1 MDDDLSIVVKTTA
14 DVTQA
19 DSQIQSFISKYQNKP
34 IKIQIDTSSITNAFK
49 SLDFTNVAKRLSS
62 ELNAVFDRPLFK
74 NLGSIDTSNLK
85 TAMSGMVRQ
94 MNTAANAF
102 ERLKGKLSLD
112 GKNTGLDVIT
122 KSLQEIQSLLTSI
135 SEKNLN
141 VQNIFSF
148 NNNNN
153 NNNGIAAY
161 KEQARELLSV
171 LDDLSARMHSVSGSA
186 MGKVYSPLKKEFATL
201 DSMNLSDLG
210 KRIDTSRTTNSVQAL
225 IAEAQKYKSAM
236 ESILNTAKQ
245 YDPNISMPDYSK
257 LELATQKVKE
267 LEATSKN
274 LEQSFINAVN
284 KQSGQGLQDQTAT
297 EQAKASVEQLKT
309 AYSELETSFEGVK
322 GKIESSFD
330 FSQPISGI
338 QSVKQEL
345 ESIGAILDQI
355 GRKAASITFTPPT
368 TGLRPD
374 QVLLADFEN
383 AGAVLKQKQEA
394 AAALEKQIASPNL
407 TAFKEAAASI
417 KINTGGIQD
426 STRYIQA
433 AYEAAKQF
441 DEALLPINS
450 KLASISL
457 TKSPFGDI
465 DALVTYKNELGQAA
479 SALVH
484 FKEDLEV
491 DAGRTVYKTTENF
504 AKAEQ
509 QAVKMES
516 TFSKLGDTIAGLKSS
531 IQQNGD
537 ILGTDKLNTLAQS
550 LSFVEGEFQ
559 KVQASFK
566 KNGFVDPTVMKDFQ
580 DNLHETQRLFSETFQ
595 GAKLDNSA
603 YKNMFA
609 DIEKQSQ
616 SIANINKALF
626 DSQQTYDKLFNMNPA
641 DLNNDRL
648 QQYVRSM
655 EQLQQAQEDFK
666 SRGLGAMPE
675 DFEKLRE
682 AAHKASDEV
691 TKLFSDQSV
700 DNKAASQIAKQ
711 EEAVLSQARKWLDDL
726 QKIWNEAFNLKDPST
741 GDYAT
746 KLIEQWD
753 QINAKVHEYAAL
765 GAKAEKSQAD
775 EIRSMFNRFSIL
787 REQQRN
793 AQWSNTD
800 YAKFTTETAV
810 AKYSGDIDK
819 IENQMKSA
827 GTYTDDFKEKVDN
840 LRKSLGSIGDAKGV
854 AALKSQ
860 IEQLKLARDKFESTA
875 RGQNLITQQGLL
887 DQISSKMPGIDNL
900 LGKEI
905 IAGATTTGLSELRSN
920 IEALKTDYQGLAEQ
934 IHQVMAS
941 DTSDE
946 NKAQQLANLKAK
958 VEELAKQYQV
968 LGNEVKKA
976 ESPQFAV
983 DQTKVE
989 GLSDSLKKLE
999 NDYSRVIAKN
1009 PELAQRIE
1017 EFKAKLATADG
1028 RQLKPLSAELT
1039 AIGKQC
1045 RAASSEAGNFGQIF
1059 RSSFGSVGGII
1070 AMYAS
1075 TTRIF
1080 MKVVQG
1086 IKSMINNVREL
1097 DTSLVELQKVTNL
1110 SGKELETFTQNAFDM
1125 GNRLGRTGKDVTDAV
1140 TTFSRA
1146 GYDLQES
1153 MDLSEAAL
1161 VMTNIGADIDST
1173 ETAASHMISI
1183 LKAYGVEASEAMSII
1198 DKLYNVSNLEPIDF
1212 GNITS
1217 GLVTVGGTLSQTGT
1231 SIEQS
1236 IAMITG
1242 GFATMRDTS
1251 KVANG
1256 LIMISQRL
1264 RGVSEDG
1271 EAIDGLVPKLKE
1283 LFGTVGISLENEN
1296 GELRSTYEVLNDLA
1310 GVWDSISS
1318 KQKQLFGEKV
1328 AGNRQVKILNALMQ
1342 NWDIVQRS
1350 LGDAAASDG
1359 TAMQGNELYAQ
1370 SIEGRINKLKSAIQE
1385 LSQTTIDSGFIK
1397 FWVDAAR
1404 GVVEF
1409 TTKIGGLQKVIKPLI
1424 AFFTITNWLKIGK
1437 VIGAAF
1443 SNIGAFFSSWQGGVL
1458 VAITGLAFL
1467 MSKLEESANRVKN
1480 QYNTYKESYSEHN
1493 SNIDDLNSQ
1502 LQETEDLM
1510 KDLEGRRLTPIEQEE
1525 YDRLV
1530 RTNSELE
1537 KRKKLE
1543 EDLANSDRD
1552 RMLDSGSE
1560 LVHQTLIS
1568 RSRDTSLGAR
1578 LGDVGKQVLGAIDPE
1593 LIENMYSNTYE
1604 YDEILRN
1611 AVRIAEDDDSI
1622 LQWYDRNKSFIE
1634 GKNESLPYASFLQGY
1649 IEALPIYNRR
1659 GNPDDPTVKAIKT
1672 VLNDYVE
1679 FVFDTLGE
1687 ELYTGE
1693 NLTDS
1698 QIKANG
1704 YIQRAQD
1711 IQAMLYTSRSSQWD
1725 YASGKYSEEFEKAIG
1740 QFSES
1745 IAYNEIDWDQLF
1757 AGMPRFVD
1765 VLRDYGW
1772 TDEQIRSQLYAA
1784 IAESTRAPSE
1794 STSDTVGSLIGKY
1807 SELAE
1812 EAYSTTDAYE
1822 ALTKAISEQ
1831 ETAGKISAATMAA
1844 LIAQDAEYG
1853 NMLEATAGGY
1863 KLNTDAVYDYIKAQD
1878 KLEQGK
1884 AINRIKEIRDLLN
1897 SGVIEEGS
1905 KDWLDLT
1912 NEMHQLEMYVM
1923 DIDQATDALSRLT
1936 AARKSANADANYQS
1950 VGNLYE
1956 ELKKASDIG
1965 KTNTDDY
1972 NAALDY
1978 ILGEDWE
1985 SRYTTFEAANKELLK
2000 RTSKYNTGDDA
2011 KNWDNFYDLLEDN
2024 GFINNGELVETTYQ
2038 EIAKALGSSEEW
2050 VRDMFGLGSTFN
2062 RGMKMPEMEIT
2073 DTGEA
2078 YAEGAKQIEAYEE
2091 KIASIQTRID
2101 ELKEE
2106 SSGKDVTPERQQ
2118 QIQDEIKLLT
2128 YLSNGY
2134 QALIDNSDVTPDTT
2148 EGRQSLED
2156 IAKQLQEI
2164 YATNGEV
2171 VDIPFETSGKYDEVK
2186 ALLEQLDKDHT
2197 VTVDVETNQNGDEHK
2212 PEESNP
2218 KDTVNTGAA
2227 NQGTGGSTG
2236 DYLTIPFKNAGQKNV
2251 NGAASVDAGVAF
2263 SGTGAVVSTVNEA
2276 FKNASGEATRTLAN
2290 NVIENVVNSAQSVK
2304 SGSPDA
2310 VNPAGIQSAVG
2321 AVGKQITDAGVD
2333 GVNKVL
2339 DGVESTASNE
2349 DAYATLF
2356 DNSEFN
2362 KGMEEAESAI
2372 VNGTADGLL
2381 KSIGS
2386 NVQANAIAETTK
2398 APFGGVVEAATQLSG
2413 AIAEETVSQ
2422 IEHTEK
2428 QVQDVVETTPE
2439 PTKADHVEYDDPE
2452 IKDAIT
2458 KAREYVDAA
2467 VSLIDNRNTL
2477 IEDASL
2483 IDEYNKSAKALLEHD
2498 EGVLFPTYED
2508 LAAYYNDPSRVKP
2521 EPTYAEPTAKSEAQ
2535 EIADARE
2542 ALGVLG
2548 EVKTANETLAN
2559 STTETASAIAQAK
2572 ESLQEP
2578 QTSDSENGNIG
2589 ETADT
2594 PVFNDAFKELQ
2605 ENTEQGMRN
2614 LFAAAAVMMNY
2625 FNQGGNV
2632 DLLNRPHVPASA
2644 MAEAGWSEF
2653 EGEDSYATLYSD
2665 SDHRLGFNGEIGLVL
2680 TPIYQTEDGV
2690 KVKSPQEL
2698 EEYYYNLMIDD
2709 MGNFMPESDPLGLV
2723 VSSMNLED
2731 LGIPMEQWDSF
2742 MGQYGYNL
2750 HLVQEFYDELQGY
2763 ELDPVEVDAE
2773 VNPEELVDSAQS
2785 ALEDTTVGVNAEVTE
2800 TEQPEIPDEVEA
2812 GVSFDLNSVSGLEE
2826 MERMVSE
2833 ALSEAGKFSDPDVSA
2848 FASELESA
2856 SSDVWAAY
2864 DRLSQLSPSDAG
2876 YEAASADLDAAAS
2889 NFQSAY
2895 NNLARA
2901 VGMPKTVNVYAN
2913 TSPASNAIDRLS
2925 NKTVT
2930 VTVVTRTIG
2939 EEAYAKGTNFAKG
2952 GLSLV
2957 DEKGAELIEHTKT
2970 GTYEI
2975 GTNSGARLVNLQPG
2989 DVVHTAK
2996 ETKSILR
3003 RAADFFGGAFAGG
3016 NLAVA
3021 AYNTKKKKSI
3031 SGLVWDAMTRGL
3043 SAQPLKKSG
3052 SSKKSSSSSK
3062 KSSGSSKKKSS
3073 GGGSSRSSSSN
3084 SDIKDYVDNLFDWI
3098 EVRLDRLDR
3107 QTENWK
3113 DNAAAAIGYI
3123 ARNSYLDKAI
3133 ATTQEQI
3140 DAANQAYT
3148 RYVKQADTI
3157 ASKFKLS
3164 ADIYNRIKDGTID
3177 ISSYDEDTRTKIS
3190 AVKEW
3195 YDKAL
3200 DARDSIADLQES
3212 ITDLAAEKLDNV
3224 LDTYQYRIN
3233 RLEAVADL
3241 TNSKLELKRT
3251 VGKEIFEDEY
3261 EDAIVAT
3268 TDKVK
3273 ELVAEHQTLQD
3284 EFESVVKAG
3293 YIKEGSEEWDKY
3305 TAELE
3310 DLEKEA
3316 IDAQKDLQELV
3327 DEAAKL
3333 PVEKLAYALETLENL
3348 QNVREDWMNLHEAQG
3363 IDNVGLDY
3371 DYLIRNGME
3380 QIQNLQEQNKLLRE
3394 QQSGLDVLSEKY
3406 QDLEEEINKN
3416 ESAIM
3421 DMMTQQE
3428 KWNDAALDLEISQ
3441 IEKYRDGLDK
3451 VNDAYQKQKDLQ
3463 EAIEAL
3469 EKARRQRTNRVY
3481 REGVGFVY
3489 EADQDAI
3496 KQAQDNL
3503 DQILHDQTM
3512 DKIDEIIDAIN
3523 ELKNDSNVYDAEG
3536 NLLGQQYALP
3546 EIGSYEDL
3554 LASYSANTILNDAV
3568 QDAKKAAYEQ
3578 VMSGITNND
3587 TNSIQIGDI
3596 IVNGADNVQALV
3608 EAIQSEFPTAL
3619 LQAIHGK

>member
-1 MDDDLSIVVKTTA
+1 MPGSNSSDFGIKLEAIVDITKA
-14 DVTQA
+14 Q
-19 DSQIQSFISKYQNKP
+19 SQIDTFINKYTNKP
-34 IKIQIDTSSITNAFK
+34 VKIQIDTSSITKAFK
-49 SLDFTNVAKRLSS
+49 NLDFTNVAKSLGD
-62 ELNAVFDRPLFK
+62 EFNAVF
-74 NLGSIDTSNLK
+74 N
-85 TAMSGMVRQ
+85 
-94 MNTAANAF
+94 
-102 ERLKGKLSLD
+102 
-112 GKNTGLDVIT
+112 
-122 KSLQEIQSLLTSI
+122 KSL
-135 SEKNLN
+135 LN
-141 VQNIFSF
+141 DI
-148 NNNNN
+148 
-153 NNNGIAAY
+153 
-161 KEQARELLSV
+161 
-171 LDDLSARMHSVSGSA
+171 
-186 MGKVYSPLKKEFATL
+186 
-201 DSMNLSDLG
+201 
-210 KRIDTSRTTNSVQAL
+210 
-225 IAEAQKYKSAM
+225 
-236 ESILNTAKQ
+236 
-245 YDPNISMPDYSK
+245 
-257 LELATQKVKE
+257 
-267 LEATSKN
+267 
-274 LEQSFINAVN
+274 
-284 KQSGQGLQDQTAT
+284 
-297 EQAKASVEQLKT
+297 
-309 AYSELETSFEGVK
+309 
-322 GKIESSFD
+322 
-330 FSQPISGI
+330 QPINGI
-338 QSVKQEL
+338 QSFKQEL
-345 ESIGAILDQI
+345 ESISAILDQI
-355 GRKAASITFTPPT
+355 GKKAASITFTPPT

-374 QVLLADFEN
+374 QALLADFEN
-383 AGAVLKQKQEA
+383 AGAVLKQQQEA

-407 TAFKEAAASI
+407 AAFKEAAASF
-417 KINTGGIQD
+417 KIDTGGIQN

-457 TKSPFGDI
+457 TQSPFGDI

-484 FKEDLEV
+484 FKKGLEV
-491 DAGRTVYKTTENF
+491 DAGRTIYKTTENF

-509 QAVKMES
+509 QALKMES

-682 AAHKASDEV
+682 AAHQASDEV
-691 TKLFSDQSV
+691 TRLFSDQSA
-700 DNKAASQIAKQ
+700 DNKAANSLQEFIAKYQNIISTIQTTKIGTPGGLTGDFAQPVLDKIATIQERLESLKAAGNGVTTEAKIEIEGLVNEMNALINTQGKAQSALQANQKSVSDWNTKINTLQSEAFKGVNQLSGGYAKPVHEQFETLKAAVQEYADAGSNATAQQKNNINEQIA
-711 EEAVLSQARKWLDDL
+711 ALRVL
-726 QKIWNEAFNLKDPST
+726 I
-741 GDYAT
+741 
-746 KLIEQWD
+746 
-753 QINAKVHEYAAL
+753 
-765 GAKAEKSQAD
+765 
-775 EIRSMFNRFSIL
+775 
-787 REQQRN
+787 REQQN
-793 AQWSNTD
+793 AQ
-800 YAKFTTETAV
+800 YAAQKLSANTTESRVQEQGIKLNTMELELQ
-810 AKYSGDIDK
+810 K
-819 IENQMKSA
+819 A
-827 GTYTDDFKEKVDN
+827 GQYTDELQQKFDALRETLAKVSETNNFQKFNGDLASLKAEIDRFKASAEGMG
-840 LRKSLGSIGDAKGV
+840 L
-854 AALKSQ
+854 ALKQS
-860 IEQLKLARDKFESTA
+860 LLNTLGDSTLP
-875 RGQNLITQQGLL
+875 QL
-887 DQISSKMPGIDNL
+887 DQWLSTPR
-900 LGKEI
+900 
-905 IAGATTTGLSELRSN
+905 IAEAQTTGLTNIKTQIETLKQSYSELQTQLQN
-920 IEALKTDYQGLAEQ
+920 
-934 IHQVMAS
+934 
-941 DTSDE
+941 TSDPVQIKNIQQQIDQLNAKYKE
-946 NKAQQLANLKAK
+946 LGNTMEMVNNKDSKWDMRSLDLSKLGTDLDNLKAK
-958 VEELAKQYQV
+958 Y
-968 LGNEVKKA
+968 
-976 ESPQFAV
+976 
-983 DQTKVE
+983 E
-989 GLSDSLKKLE
+989 G
-999 NDYSRVIAKN
+999 VIAKS
-1009 PELAQRIE
+1009 PELQASVAD
-1017 EFKAKLATADG
+1017 FAAKLASADPSQIEALRKEFSG
-1028 RQLKPLSAELT
+1028 LSAEVRT
-1039 AIGKQC
+1039 ASNQ
-1045 RAASSEAGNFGQIF
+1045 AGNFGQIF

-1080 MKVVQG
+1080 MKAVQG
-1086 IKSMINNVREL
+1086 IKAMINNVREL
-1097 DTSLVELQKVTNL
+1097 DASLFELRKVTNL
-1110 SGKELETFTQNAFDM
+1110 SGKELETFTQNAFNM
-1125 GNRLGRTGKDVTDAV
+1125 GSRLGRTGKDVTDAV
-1140 TTFSRA
+1140 ATFSRA

-1161 VMTNIGADIDST
+1161 VMTNIGADFDNI
-1173 ETAASHMISI
+1173 ETVASHMISI
-1183 LKAYGVEASEAMSII
+1183 LKAYDKDASEAMGVI
-1198 DKLYNVSNLEPIDF
+1198 DKLYNVSNLEPIDL

-1217 GLVTVGGTLSQTGT
+1217 GLVTVGGTLAQTGT

-1342 NWDIVQRS
+1342 NWDIVQKS

-1359 TAMQGNELYAQ
+1359 TAMQGNEMYTQ
-1370 SIEGRINKLKSAIQE
+1370 TIQGRINKLKSAIQE
-1385 LSQTTIDSGFIK
+1385 LSRTTIDSGFVK

-1409 TTKIGGLQKVIKPLI
+1409 TTKIGGLQKAIVPLVTLFVSLKFD
-1424 AFFTITNWLKIGK
+1424 AITKS
-1437 VIGAAF
+1437 AAAAAESFKHFRKALF
-1443 SNIGAFFSSWQGGVL
+1443 SWKTAAL
-1458 VAITGLAFL
+1458 VAIGAVIYALSNAKTTQQ
-1467 MSKLEESANRVKN
+1467 KLEASVSD
-1480 QYNTYKESYSEHN
+1480 YKTERQQRD
-1493 SNIDDLNSQ
+1493 SNISDLNAQ
-1502 LQETEDLM
+1502 LEETQDLI

-1525 YDRLV
+1525 YDRLK
-1530 RTNSELE
+1530 RTNDELDRRLQVE
-1537 KRKKLE
+1537 QQLADIASAKALE
-1543 EDLANSDRD
+1543 SGVNALINANAAIWSDGSVGGLLGTALSNFTNINTAIDLLNGPLANLGLNIGHVGDSLYHVTDGIKAAFGSGFATQSDRD
-1552 RMLDSGSE
+1552 WLQSVTTE
-1560 LVHQTLIS
+1560 E
-1568 RSRDTSLGAR
+1568 LGA
-1578 LGDVGKQVLGAIDPE
+1578 
-1593 LIENMYSNTYE
+1593 E
-1604 YDEILRN
+1604 YTSQYNRIL
-1611 AVRIAEDDDSI
+1611 ALE
-1622 LQWYDRNKSFIE
+1622 K
-1634 GKNESLPYASFLQGY
+1634 
-1649 IEALPIYNRR
+1649 ALPILRQMQTSNDAVAVGPVSKEEIASYIDETESILSSYAQYIYDMVGTELYP
-1659 GNPDDPTVKAIKT
+1659 GNNDTERYANLYINWANGIMGYLMDTASEQFDYAKKMHPDSYKGLVDNVAKQINDGIGEADINWDALFTEFPGFKELLSAYGWDAEDVKAEI
-1672 VLNDYVE
+1672 Y
-1679 FVFDTLGE
+1679 
-1687 ELYTGE
+1687 
-1693 NLTDS
+1693 
-1698 QIKANG
+1698 
-1704 YIQRAQD
+1704 
-1711 IQAMLYTSRSSQWD
+1711 RSAD
-1725 YASGKYSEEFEKAIG
+1725 
-1740 QFSES
+1740 
-1745 IAYNEIDWDQLF
+1745 
-1757 AGMPRFVD
+1757 
-1765 VLRDYGW
+1765 
-1772 TDEQIRSQLYAA
+1772 A
-1784 IAESTRAPSE
+1784 IAESG
-1794 STSDTVGSLIGKY
+1794 VGSSGAPIGVVAQLTGKY

-1897 SGVIEEGS
+1897 SGEIAEGS

-2038 EIAKALGSSEEW
+2038 EVAKALGSSEEW

-2091 KIASIQTRID
+2091 RIASIQTRID

-2106 SSGKDVTPERQQ
+2106 SSGKDVTTERQQ

-2171 VDIPFETSGKYDEVK
+2171 VNIPFETSGKYDEVK

-2236 DYLTIPFKNAGQKNV
+2236 DYLTIPFKNVGQKNV
-2251 NGAASVDAGVAF
+2251 NGVASVDAGVAF

-2304 SGSPDA
+2304 SGSPNT
-2310 VNPAGIQSAVG
+2310 VNPAGIQNAVG

-2349 DAYATLF
+2349 DAYAALF

-2372 VNGTADGLL
+2372 VNGTTDGLL

-2386 NVQANAIAETTK
+2386 NVQANAIAETTE
-2398 APFGGVVEAATQLSG
+2398 APFGEVVGAATQLSG

-2428 QVQDVVETTPE
+2428 QVQDVVETTPYATPVPE
-2439 PTKADHVEYDDPE
+2439 PTKPE
-2452 IKDAIT
+2452 IEDAIT

-2467 VSLIDNRNTL
+2467 VSLVDNRDTL
-2477 IEDASL
+2477 IENASL
-2483 IDEYNKSAKALLEHD
+2483 IDEYNKSAKALLEHGD
-2498 EGVLFPTYED
+2498 GVLFPTYED

-2548 EVKTANETLAN
+2548 EVKAANETLAN

-2614 LFAAAAVMMNY
+2614 LFAAASVMMNY

-2750 HLVQEFYDELQGY
+2750 HLVQEFYDELQRY

-3016 NLAVA
+3016 NPAVA
-3021 AYNTKKKKSI
+3021 AYNTKKKKKSI
-3031 SGLVWDAMTRGL
+3031 AGLVWDAMTQAV

-3052 SSKKSSSSSK
+3052 NKNGKSSSNSK

-3073 GGGSSRSSSSN
+3073 GGGSKKSSSSN

-3133 ATTQEQI
+3133 ATTQAQI

-3348 QNVREDWMNLHEAQG
+3348 QNVREGWMNLHEAQG

-3469 EKARRQRTNRVY
+3469 EKARRQRTNHVY

-3512 DKIDEIIDAIN
+3512 DKIDEIIDAIE